1 MQASKCYRVVIPSM
15 FFSLMLVLLPLP
27 EWAHA
32 FRPDWVTLF
41 MIYWAMAMPE
51 FVGLITAWIFGLL
64 LDVAQGTILGQHAMG
79 LVLVIWVVQMTY
91 LRIRVA
97 SLLQQSLIIFVLLLA
112 KLLLTLWV
120 SGLVGQAPENILL
133 YLLPSISGAL
143 IWPWLFIV
151 LRDIR
156 RRYTLTKRF

>member
-1 MQASKCYRVVIPSM
+1 VVIPSLL
-15 FFSLMLVLLPLP
+15 FSLMLVLLPLP
-27 EWAHA
+27 EWAQA
-32 FRPDWVTLF
+32 FRPDWLTLF

-51 FVGLITAWIFGLL
+51 FVGLILAWVFGLL

-79 LVLVIWVVQMTY
+79 LVLVVWVVQMTY

-97 SLLQQSLIIFVLLLA
+97 SLLQQALVIFVLLLA

-120 SGLVGQAPENILL
+120 SGLVGQAPENIAL
-133 YLLPSISGAL
+133 YLLPAITGAM

-156 RRYTLTKRF
+156 RRYTLSNRF

>member
-1 MQASKCYRVVIPSM
+1 MQASKCYRVVVPTM
-15 FFSLMLVLLPLP
+15 LFSLMLVLLPLP
-27 EWAHA
+27 EWAQA
-32 FRPDWVTLF
+32 FRPDWLTLF

-51 FVGLITAWIFGLL
+51 FVGLILAWVFGLL
-64 LDVAQGTILGQHAMG
+64 LDVAQGTILGQHALG

-97 SLLQQSLIIFVLLLA
+97 SLLQQALVIFVLLLA

-120 SGLVGQAPENILL
+120 SGLVGQAPENIAL
-133 YLLPSISGAL
+133 YLLPAITGAM

-156 RRYTLTKRF
+156 RRYTLNNRF

>member
-1 MQASKCYRVVIPSM
+1 MQASRCYRVVIPTM
-15 FFSLMLVLLPLP
+15 LFSLMLVLLPLP

-51 FVGLITAWIFGLL
+51 FVGLLMAWIFGLL
-64 LDVAQGTILGQHAMG
+64 LDVAQGTILGQHALG

-97 SLLQQSLIIFVLLLA
+97 SLIQQALVIFVLLLA

-120 SGLVGQAPENILL
+120 SGLVGQAPENISL
-133 YLLPSISGAL
+133 YLLPGITGAL

-156 RRYTLTKRF
+156 RRYTLTNRF

>member
-1 MQASKCYRVVIPSM
+1 MQASRCYRVVIPTM
-15 FFSLMLVLLPLP
+15 IFSLMLVLLPLP

-51 FVGLITAWIFGLL
+51 FVGLLTAWIFGLL
-64 LDVAQGTILGQHAMG
+64 LDVAQGTILGQHALG

-97 SLLQQSLIIFVLLLA
+97 SLLQQALVIFALLMA

-120 SGLVGQAPENILL
+120 SGLVGQAPENITL
-133 YLLPSISGAL
+133 YLLPSITGAL

-156 RRYTLTKRF
+156 RRYTLTNRF

>member
-1 MQASKCYRVVIPSM
+1 MQASRCYRVVVPTM
-15 FFSLMLVLLPLP
+15 LFSLMLVLLPLP

-51 FVGLITAWIFGLL
+51 FVGLLMAWIFGLL
-64 LDVAQGTILGQHAMG
+64 LDVAQGTILGQHALG

-97 SLLQQSLIIFVLLLA
+97 SLLQQALVIFVLLLA

-120 SGLVGQAPENILL
+120 SGLIGQAPENITL
-133 YLLPSISGAL
+133 YLLPAITGAL

-156 RRYTLTKRF
+156 RRYTLTNRF

>member
-1 MQASKCYRVVIPSM
+1 MQASRCYRVVVPTM
-15 FFSLMLVLLPLP
+15 LFALMLVLLPLP
-27 EWAHA
+27 EWAQA

-51 FVGLITAWIFGLL
+51 FVGLLTAWLFGLL
-64 LDVAQGTILGQHAMG
+64 LDVAQGTILGQHALG

-91 LRIRVA
+91 LRVRVA
-97 SLLQQSLIIFVLLLA
+97 SLLQQALMIFALLLA

-120 SGLVGQAPENILL
+120 SGLVGQAPENIAL
-133 YLLPSISGAL
+133 YLLPSITGAL

-156 RRYTLTKRF
+156 RRYTLMKRF

>member
-15 FFSLMLVLLPLP
+15 LFSLMLVLLPLP

-51 FVGLITAWIFGLL
+51 FVGLLTAWIFGLL
-64 LDVAQGTILGQHAMG
+64 LDVAQGTILGQHALG

-97 SLLQQSLIIFVLLLA
+97 SLLQQGLVVFALLLA

-120 SGLVGQAPENILL
+120 SGLVGQAPENITL
-133 YLLPSISGAL
+133 YLLPSITGAL

-156 RRYTLTKRF
+156 RRYTLTNRF

>member
-1 MQASKCYRVVIPSM
+1 M

-51 FVGLITAWIFGLL
+51 FVGLITAWLFGLL

-91 LRIRVA
+91 LRLRVA

>member
-1 MQASKCYRVVIPSM
+1 MQASRCYRVVVPTM
-15 FFSLMLVLLPLP
+15 LFSLMLVLLPLP

-51 FVGLITAWIFGLL
+51 FVGLLMAWIFGLL
-64 LDVAQGTILGQHAMG
+64 LDVAQGTILGQHALG
-79 LVLVIWVVQMTY
+79 LVLVIWLVQMTY

-97 SLLQQSLIIFVLLLA
+97 SLIQQALVIFVLLLA

-120 SGLVGQAPENILL
+120 SGLVGQAPENITL
-133 YLLPSISGAL
+133 YLLPSVTGAL

-156 RRYTLTKRF
+156 RRYTLTNRF

>member
-1 MQASKCYRVVIPSM
+1 MQASRCFRVVIPTM
-15 FFSLMLVLLPLP
+15 LFALMLVLLPLP
-27 EWAHA
+27 EWAHV

-51 FVGLITAWIFGLL
+51 FVGLLTAWLFGLL
-64 LDVAQGTILGQHAMG
+64 LDVAQGTILGQHALGM
-79 LVLVIWVVQMTY
+79 VMVIWVVQMTY

-97 SLLQQSLIIFVLLLA
+97 SLLQQALVVFVLLLA

-120 SGLVGQAPENILL
+120 SGLVGQAPESIML
-133 YLLPSISGAL
+133 YLLPGITGAL

>member
-1 MQASKCYRVVIPSM
+1 MQASRCYRVVVPTM
-15 FFSLMLVLLPLP
+15 LFSLMLVLLPLP

-51 FVGLITAWIFGLL
+51 FVGLLMAWIFGLL
-64 LDVAQGTILGQHAMG
+64 LDVAQGTILGQHALG
-79 LVLVIWVVQMTY
+79 LVLVIWLVQMTY

-97 SLLQQSLIIFVLLLA
+97 SLIQQALVIFVLLLA

-120 SGLVGQAPENILL
+120 SGLVGQAPENITL
-133 YLLPSISGAL
+133 YLLPSITGAL

-156 RRYTLTKRF
+156 RRYTLTNRF

>member
-1 MQASKCYRVVIPSM
+1 MQPGKCYRVVIPSM

-51 FVGLITAWIFGLL
+51 FVGLITAWLFGLL

-91 LRIRVA
+91 LRLRVA

>member
-1 MQASKCYRVVIPSM
+1 MQPGRCYRVVIPTM
-15 FFSLMLVLLPLP
+15 LFSLMLVLLPLP
-27 EWAHA
+27 EWAQA

-51 FVGLITAWIFGLL
+51 FVGLMMAWIFGLL
-64 LDVAQGTILGQHAMG
+64 LDVAQGTILGQHALG

-91 LRIRVA
+91 LRLRVA
-97 SLLQQSLIIFVLLLA
+97 SLLQQALVIFVLLLA
-112 KLLLTLWV
+112 KLLLALWV
-120 SGLVGQAPENILL
+120 SGLVGQAPENITL
-133 YLLPSISGAL
+133 YLLPGVTGAL

-156 RRYTLTKRF
+156 RRYTLTNRF

>member
-1 MQASKCYRVVIPSM
+1 MQTSRCYRVVIPTM
-15 FFSLMLVLLPLP
+15 LFALMLVLLPLP

-41 MIYWAMAMPE
+41 MIYWVMAMPE
-51 FVGLITAWIFGLL
+51 HVGMVMAWIFGLL

-79 LVLVIWVVQMTY
+79 LVLVIWVVQLTY
-91 LRIRVA
+91 LRLRVA
-97 SLLQQSLIIFVLLLA
+97 SLLQQALVIFFLLLA

-120 SGLVGQAPENILL
+120 SGLIGQAPENIVL
-133 YLLPSISGAL
+133 YLLPAITGAL

-156 RRYTLTKRF
+156 RRYTLTKHF